1 MINVRQGVF
10 HLRNEE
16 ASYLFRVKD
25 GFLEHLHFGAR
36 AETSDALAFA
46 ARPGCGWGDSTLY
59 RTKNGRWFL
68 TDASGVQ
75 PALYPV
81 TTERAA
87 VYVGMYAAERY
98 GEFFPIT
105 EIEEA

>member
-1 MINVRQGVF
+1 MKAIYSKMIYDTR
-10 HLRNEE
+10 
-16 ASYLFRVKD
+16 K
-25 GFLEHLHFGAR
+25 
-36 AETSDALAFA
+36 AEKILDF
-46 ARPGCGWGDSTLY
+46 GDSTLY

-81 TTERAA
+81 TPERAA

-98 GEFFPIT
+98 GEFFPMN

>member
-1 MINVRQGVF
+1 MKAIYSKLMYDTR
-10 HLRNEE
+10 
-16 ASYLFRVKD
+16 K
-25 GFLEHLHFGAR
+25 
-36 AETSDALAFA
+36 AEKILDF
-46 ARPGCGWGDSTLY
+46 GDSTLY

-68 TDASGVQ
+68 TDSSGVQ

-98 GEFFPIT
+98 GEFFPMN

>member
-1 MINVRQGVF
+1 MIYDTR
-10 HLRNEE
+10 
-16 ASYLFRVKD
+16 K
-25 GFLEHLHFGAR
+25 
-36 AETSDALAFA
+36 AEKILDF
-46 ARPGCGWGDSTLY
+46 GDSTLY

-98 GEFFPIT
+98 GEFFPMN

>member
-1 MINVRQGVF
+1 MKAIYSKLMYDTR
-10 HLRNEE
+10 
-16 ASYLFRVKD
+16 K
-25 GFLEHLHFGAR
+25 
-36 AETSDALAFA
+36 AEKILDF
-46 ARPGCGWGDSTLY
+46 GDSTLY
-59 RTKNGRWFL
+59 RTKNGCWFL

>member
-1 MINVRQGVF
+1 MKAIYSKLMYDTR
-10 HLRNEE
+10 
-16 ASYLFRVKD
+16 K
-25 GFLEHLHFGAR
+25 
-36 AETSDALAFA
+36 AEKILDF
-46 ARPGCGWGDSTLY
+46 GDSTLY

-68 TDASGVQ
+68 TDASGAQ

-81 TTERAA
+81 TPERAA

-98 GEFFPIT
+98 GDFFPMN